1 MSTVGILAYG
11 SLIEEPGKE
20 IEPRIIRRINDIET
34 PFPIEFARSS
44 KSRGGAPTLIPI
56 ENGAQVIAVIL
67 VLEQSVSVSDAKDLI
82 WRRETR
88 NEDTNEKYSPPSNPG
103 PNHVMVEEISSLGGI
118 DNVLYT
124 KIGSNIKLLTPEH
137 LADLAICSA
146 RGKAGD

>member
-1 MSTVGILAYG
+1 M
-11 SLIEEPGKE
+11 
-20 IEPRIIRRINDIET
+20 
-34 PFPIEFARSS
+34 
-44 KSRGGAPTLIPI
+44 
-56 ENGAQVIAVIL
+56 
-67 VLEQSVSVSDAKDLI
+67 SDAKDLI